1 MNTRHPVPTSGIEI
15 SSAPAQW
22 PKRKTRTAHR
32 RLRHAVDR
40 SAGVVVW
47 VGGIATIVSIMGI
60 FLYLM
65 WEVIPLFQ
73 STSGDLVAT
82 VQVNEARAFP
92 LNTTVIGSD
101 EYQEVVFVL
110 EGKRLQLLRMPQG
123 TPVPEVGGM
132 LEVSGTVQSSV
143 LIGQKGNRVSVATQE
158 GMVMPVTITFRPL
171 FEGNIRTIMP
181 HSQIGEPL
189 RVIPEGEKLVHHAH
203 TQQEE
208 RQVIVAVT
216 GSGDLWLTQ
225 MEEPGEFSFSD
236 EVTITRRQLK
246 IPEQTTITHMVLDS
260 FGRRLVAGTKQGEL
274 LEWLLKDGADEKVR
288 RVAVGEPGEAI
299 TALNYLLGERTLI
312 VGTQAGR
319 VMTWVP
325 MNERKAPSPIPFRKV
340 TTFQAHNGAVQA
352 ISPSQRDKGFLTA
365 DNQGHVILHH
375 ATTGQTILEFDWVS
389 AETAALRFSPK
400 ANGGVWLGTD
410 GRLRTFSIDNP
421 HPEVTFRSLFFPVTY
436 EDYEDPELMWQS
448 SSGSD
453 EFEPKLGLIPLIFG
467 TLKGTVYAMI
477 LAVPLAVMGAVYTA
491 MFMHPHLRSI
501 VKPGIEIMA
510 ALPSVVLGFLA
521 GLWFAPLLEKIFPAV
536 LAGVLLLPVVIGL
549 VCLLWQILPRSLAGL
564 DKYGIDLLVIMVSVV
579 VTVVMCLA
587 LNSSIEA
594 VVFGGNYKQWLTD
607 HLGLVYDQRNAIVI
621 SFAMGFAVIP
631 IIFSI
636 AEDSLSNVPRHL
648 VAGSLALGATRWQT
662 LTRLV
667 LVSASP
673 GIFSALMIG
682 FGRAVGETMIV
693 LMATGN
699 TPILDWSVFNGFRT
713 LSANIAVE
721 MPEAPHGGTLYRVL
735 FLSGLILFAFTFG
748 INTMAELIRQRLRE
762 KYSQF

>member
-1 MNTRHPVPTSGIEI
+1 
-15 SSAPAQW
+15 
-22 PKRKTRTAHR
+22 
-32 RLRHAVDR
+32 
-40 SAGVVVW
+40 
-47 VGGIATIVSIMGI
+47 
-60 FLYLM
+60 M

-82 VQVNEARAFP
+82 VQVHEARAFP
-92 LNTTVIGSD
+92 SNTTVIGSD

-110 EGKRLQLLRMPQG
+110 AGKRLQLLRMPQG

-171 FEGNIRTIMP
+171 FEGNSRTIMP

-203 TQQEE
+203 TQQDE
-208 RQVIVAVT
+208 RQVVAAVT

-288 RVAVGEPGEAI
+288 RVAVGEPGESI

-340 TTFQAHNGAVQA
+340 TAFQAHNGAVQA

-365 DNQGHVILHH
+365 DAQGQVILHH

-389 AETAALRFSPK
+389 AETTALRFSPK
-400 ANGGVWLGTD
+400 ANGGVWLGAD

-436 EDYEDPELMWQS
+436 EGYEDPEFIWQS

-467 TLKGTVYAMI
+467 TLKGTIYAMI
-477 LAVPLAVMGAVYTA
+477 LAVPLAIMGAVYTA
-491 MFMHPHLRSI
+491 MFMHPHLRAI

-564 DKYGIDLLVIMVSVV
+564 DKYGIDLLVIMVVVV
-579 VTVVMCLA
+579 VTVGMCLA

-594 VVFGGNYKQWLTD
+594 VVFQL
-607 HLGLVYDQRNAIVI
+607 
-621 SFAMGFAVIP
+621 
-631 IIFSI
+631 
-636 AEDSLSNVPRHL
+636 
-648 VAGSLALGATRWQT
+648 
-662 LTRLV
+662 
-667 LVSASP
+667 
-673 GIFSALMIG
+673 
-682 FGRAVGETMIV
+682 
-693 LMATGN
+693 
-699 TPILDWSVFNGFRT
+699 
-713 LSANIAVE
+713 
-721 MPEAPHGGTLYRVL
+721 
-735 FLSGLILFAFTFG
+735 
-748 INTMAELIRQRLRE
+748 
-762 KYSQF
+762 